1 MIAEA
6 VEFVADITSAGIG
19 SGTVDR
25 DAGSNDV
32 VDVEENE
39 LGAVVTGGDTAT
51 AAGVEITTGEVVT
64 GGGGTTGAVG
74 AGGVVTG
81 GESTTGTVAS
91 GTSTGWA
98 AW

>member
-1 MIAEA
+1 LIAEA
-6 VEFVADITSAGIG
+6 VEFVAGITSAGIG
-19 SGTVDR
+19 SGTVDT

-32 VDVEENE
+32 VDVEEN
-39 LGAVVTGGDTAT
+39 GAVVTGGDTAT

-64 GGGGTTGAVG
+64 GGGSTTGAVG